1 MTSGPSDEANAP
13 AVAVFQNRGGS
24 GAGQVVAAHT
34 QAGQL
39 SSTND
44 DREEGQV
51 VLEA

>member
-1 MTSGPSDEANAP
+1 MASDPSDEASAP
-13 AVAVFQNRGGS
+13 AVAVFQNRVGS

-39 SSTND
+39 SSTDD

-51 VLEA
+51 MLKA